1 MVHLPFIAMFT
12 LLEKCTGW
20 QLSGSF
26 RHKIHKHIPTT
37 FQTPRLRIPHLIP
50 LIWISEEQNTDPCLV
65 SGLPPCPPTPIFLF
79 FPKQTAKKNADFAKI
94 SGSFPRIWWL
104 KPTPKCQEAVV
115 STSMRFSICSAVSSP
130 PSMARN
136 FWWFFWTTNP
146 SEKYAN
152 VKLDIFPQISGWNN
166 KKWKPQ
172 TSFWWKRK
180 TFPPKKT
187 WKMDDWW
194 TYKAPNIYFLRN

>member
-37 FQTPRLRIPHLIP
+37 FKTPRLRIPHLIP
-50 LIWISEEQNTDPCLV
+50 LIWISEEKNTDLV
-65 SGLPPCPPTPIFLF
+65 LFQGYRPPTPIFLF
-79 FPKQTAKKNADFAKI
+79 FPKQTAKKKTMT
-94 SGSFPRIWWL
+94 SPRSPEASQG
-104 KPTPKCQEAVV
+104 PTPKCQEAVV

-130 PSMARN
+130 PSMARKFGGGFSPTHLKN
-136 FWWFFWTTNP
+136 MRTSNWTSSPNRGETTKIVSAP
-146 SEKYAN
+146 
-152 VKLDIFPQISGWNN
+152 
-166 KKWKPQ
+166 

-180 TFPPKKT
+180 TNP
-187 WKMDDWW
+187 
-194 TYKAPNIYFLRN
+194 L